1 MSHRAA
7 LVAGSLALA
16 LTGLTRAVAAQAPAA
31 SEAWRPFGG
40 SWSASGS
47 RHAVAIDGDGLAAVV
62 AISGAVAITSGEGLS
77 RGYRGEAI
85 GFDDGQGVSAGRA
98 VWTDER
104 GDRIFSRL
112 RGEPLQTGKRLVGTI
127 TGGTGRYA
135 GLEGEYSLTWQYVLS
150 GEEGAVQGRAIG
162 LTGRVR
168 RSGAAR

>member
-7 LVAGSLALA
+7 LVACSLALA
-16 LTGLTRAVAAQAPAA
+16 LTGFDPAAAVQEPAPA
-31 SEAWRPFGG
+31 EEWRTFGG
-40 SWSASGS
+40 TWSASGK
-47 RHAVAIDGDGLAAVV
+47 RHAVAIEGDGLAAVV
-62 AISGAVAITSGEGLS
+62 AISGAVALTSGEGLS
-77 RGYRGEAI
+77 RGFHGEAI
-85 GFDDGQGVSAGRA
+85 GLDDGQGASVGRA

-135 GLEGEYSLTWQYVLS
+135 GLEGEYSLTWQFVLPW
-150 GEEGAVQGRAIG
+150 EEGAVQGRAVG

-168 RSGAAR
+168 RAGAPR